1 MRKVILFFVT
11 STFFM
16 TTPVDSIEKD
26 FELSNEGQFQLTS
39 PIYSDYYDRIP
50 VNPNVYETLKTF
62 KDINLTE
69 TAGNLQPNQKIV
81 ISDFKVNDQL
91 QPVFVLENGTF
102 ILASAATIFEDK
114 IQSSYLTKDTFW
126 LEKNAMVM
134 TSPIGNEAKKVS
146 KTPAAFSQVTVT
158 EFVTTPRGDFAKIA
172 EGWVSTEYLSAEDNR
187 MEKVQEILSQKYN
200 QADYGIYVQ
209 QLETGITAGVNEDKV
224 MYSASTAK
232 LPILYMV
239 QLQLNDGTI
248 KLSDKLKYTEAVHQ
262 FDGAYKPEGAGSMPK
277 KADDKEYTIGELI
290 QLTAKKSDNVASNIL
305 SYYLTKEFND
315 TYYRTLDAVT
325 KTRWEMTTRDATAKQ
340 AGLVM
345 AALYNLNPNG
355 EVLEALSNTDFDKE
369 RIAKNIDVKIA
380 HKVGDAYDFRHDV
393 AIVYTDSPYMIA
405 IFTNNKSY
413 NDITNISDDVY
424 AVLK

>member
-16 TTPVDSIEKD
+16 TTPVDSIERD

-62 KDINLTE
+62 KDMNLTE

-81 ISDFKVNDQL
+81 ISDFKVNDQF

-102 ILASAATIFEDK
+102 ILASAATIFEDI

-126 LEKNAMVM
+126 LEKDATVM

-146 KTPAAFSQVTVT
+146 KAPAAFSQVTVT

-172 EGWVSTEYLSAEDNR
+172 EGWVSTEDLSAEDNR

-224 MYSASTAK
+224 MYSASIAK
-232 LPILYMV
+232 LPIFYMV

-325 KTRWEMTTRDATAKQ
+325 NTRWEMTTRDATAKQ
-340 AGLVM
+340 AGLIM

-380 HKVGDAYDFRHDV
+380 HKIGDAYDFRHDV
-393 AIVYTDSPYMIA
+393 AVVYTDSPYVIA

-413 NDITNISDDVY
+413 NDITNISDDIY

>member
-81 ISDFKVNDQL
+81 ISDFKVNDQF
-91 QPVFVLENGTF
+91 QPVFVLEDGTF
-102 ILASAATIFEDK
+102 ILASAATIFEDT

-126 LEKNAMVM
+126 LEKNATVM

-146 KTPAAFSQVTVT
+146 KAPAAFSQVTVT

-200 QADYGIYVQ
+200 QTDYGIYVQ
-209 QLETGITAGVNEDKV
+209 QLETGITAGVNEDRV

-239 QLQLNDGTI
+239 QLQLNDGTV

-325 KTRWEMTTRDATAKQ
+325 KTRWAMATRDATAKQ

-393 AIVYTDSPYMIA
+393 AIVYTNSPYVIA

-413 NDITNISDDVY
+413 NDITNISDDIY